1 MNNRETRLLGAVEDP
16 IISVR
21 EETIDYSHSVFL
33 PNEEDLTNSTITKN
47 AVAGME
53 RSMQDDFTPNQNSS
67 ARNSRFYV
75 TSKEMIQKRENS
87 SIENNAQDSSTN
99 IHREPTDGLS
109 DSSNASSSHD
119 RDASSESN
127 SLSSSRGINS
137 AENDMGEDEDEDD
150 YREDELAEKD
160 IEYDFDEL
168 TLMDEVARTTVN
180 NNVDEIMSAAEE
192 SDEGSSVDEELE
204 YDEEEHEI
212 PDHICCE
219 ASHLN
224 VLCAPNCSPHFQI
237 QEYCN
242 TIREH
247 KRLKG
252 IHPAFYLP
260 YVGLLKKMTKPGT
273 PDSLY
278 NEVAADISKFFSP
291 TGSTNIDRAMYP
303 DFPSRTTLNHG
314 SNRWFILPN
323 MFLLVYPDQP
333 KRN

>member
-1 MNNRETRLLGAVEDP
+1 LNNRETRLLGAVEDP
-16 IISVR
+16 ITSVR

-33 PNEEDLTNSTITKN
+33 PNEEDLINSTITKN

-247 KRLKG
+247 KRLK
-252 IHPAFYLP
+252 
-260 YVGLLKKMTKPGT
+260 M
-273 PDSLY
+273 
-278 NEVAADISKFFSP
+278 
-291 TGSTNIDRAMYP
+291 
-303 DFPSRTTLNHG
+303 
-314 SNRWFILPN
+314 
-323 MFLLVYPDQP
+323 LVC
-333 KRN
+333 